1 MIKEK
6 RKRICRFCEENVVH
20 IDYKNDKML
29 TKFTTEQGKMIPRR
43 TSGVCAK
50 HQRMLTN
57 AIKRA
62 RIVALMPFVDNT
74 AR

>member
-1 MIKEK
+1 MKEK
-6 RKRICRFCEENVVH
+6 KKRICRFCEEQVLY
-20 IDYKNDKML
+20 IDYKNDKKL
-29 TKFTTEQGKMIPRR
+29 NKFTTEQGKIIPRR

-50 HQRMLTN
+50 HQRMLTR

-62 RIVALMPFVDNT
+62 RILALLPFVDNT